1 MEETIQNS
9 NKKGNTTYVR
19 ILLAVVLL
27 LGALLVGGAALVI
40 GTIISRLNNPEPP
53 PPAQAEV
60 VIQLPQGQKVLK
72 VETNDDH
79 IIIYTEAAV
88 ILLDVKSGEEVKRI
102 ILKKGTNRSFR

>member
-1 MEETIQNS
+1 M
-9 NKKGNTTYVR
+9 R

>member
-1 MEETIQNS
+1 M
-9 NKKGNTTYVR
+9 R

-40 GTIISRLNNPEPP
+40 GTIISRLNNPEPPP